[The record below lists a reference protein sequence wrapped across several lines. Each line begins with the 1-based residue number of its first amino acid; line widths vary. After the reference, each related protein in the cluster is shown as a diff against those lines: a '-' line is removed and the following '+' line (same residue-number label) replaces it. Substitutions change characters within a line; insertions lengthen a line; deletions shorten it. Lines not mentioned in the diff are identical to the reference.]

1 MSTNIKLMS
10 LTFAVLLLFNCSER
24 ERLNPL
30 DPHNPNTHGAPQNVR
45 IFSDRQEAVLSWNS
59 MDVNS
64 MLQYYIFKSEDD
76 STNLVKYDSV
86 SANVTQFRDTSIQYD
101 SQYYYS
107 IQAVTETDT
116 SQKSE
121 IVSLTP
127 GRYNFLLADFYDNRI
142 LELSYDG
149 NYIIRVYNNISSTGI
164 EIVDDQIFFIDMWGK
179 NLQTIRDGSSVILAS
194 LGAEPI
200 ELITNRS
207 ENRFY
212 IGCRDTDEL
221 ITVSVRGDIISRQK
235 MNFDINFSTHMAYD
249 SVYQNIW
256 ITSRDSSEIYLYSL
270 NQDSTQL
277 VSDEIDSPNEIEID
291 ELGRAWIASAE
302 GIIRINPDLGMTRFL
317 EDYYI
322 YDIARNSEGDV
333 YYSGVDNETSEIGVI
348 YNPVH
353 SQMQDVIFRDKYNY
367 IVSLTSIPEKTGTG
381 LLLINAWTGEVYRIN
396 SDGNQ
401 IGDSVF
407 IYSIEDVALY

>member
-10 LTFAVLLLFNCSER
+10 LTFAILFLFNCSER

-64 MLQYYIFKSEDD
+64 MLQYYIFKSEAD

-200 ELITNRS
+200 ELITNCS

-277 VSDEIDSPNEIEID
+277 VSDEIYSPNEIEID

>member
-10 LTFAVLLLFNCSER
+10 LTFAILFLFNCSER

-45 IFSDRQEAVLSWNS
+45 IFSDRQEALLSWNS

-64 MLQYYIFKSEDD
+64 ILQYYIFKSEAD

-116 SQKSE
+116 SRKSK

-127 GRYNFLLADFYDNRI
+127 GRYNFLLADFYDHRI

-179 NLQTIRDGSSVILAS
+179 NLQTIHDGSSVILAS

-256 ITSRDSSEIYLYSL
+256 ITSRDSNEIYLYSL

-302 GIIRINPDLGMTRFL
+302 GIIRIDPDLGMTRFF

>member
-302 GIIRINPDLGMTRFL
+302 GIIRIDPDLGMTQFF